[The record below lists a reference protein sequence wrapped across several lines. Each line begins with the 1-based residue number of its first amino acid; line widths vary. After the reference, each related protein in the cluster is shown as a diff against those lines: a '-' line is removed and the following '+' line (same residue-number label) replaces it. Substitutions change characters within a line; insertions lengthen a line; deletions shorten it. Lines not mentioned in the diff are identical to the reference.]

1 LSKRLLAIEHTPQ
14 EVDAGCLAACCQ
26 MLLARLGISVSQEEL
41 ELNQL
46 FELTP
51 LGVPLSR
58 LTRLEPYG
66 VQVAI
71 QKDGDWDA
79 LRQAIDQDL
88 PSIVFVRTQQLS
100 YWIQDTQ
107 HVLLVSGYDDPNVL
121 LHDPAFSNAPQ
132 RVLADELMLVWDEFD
147 NVYAHIV
154 LPSS

>member
-1 LSKRLLAIEHTPQ
+1 LSTRLLAIEHTPQ

-41 ELNQL
+41 NQL

-58 LTRLEPYG
+58 LTRLEQYG

-71 QKDGDWDA
+71 HHDGDWDA
-79 LRQAIDQDL
+79 LRRAIDQDL

-100 YWIQDTQ
+100 YWTQDTQ
-107 HVLLVSGYDDPNVL
+107 HALLISGYDDLDVL
-121 LHDPAFSNAPQ
+121 LHDPAFPNAPQ
-132 RVLADELMLVWDEFD
+132 RVLADELMLAWDEFD